1 VVGQPLVIGRY
12 EVRAE
17 LGTGGFATVYR
28 AYDPALDREVALKV
42 LHAHLAGDPLIRE
55 RFLREGRALARVRH
69 PNIVHVY
76 DAGEAGALAYLAM
89 ELVEGR
95 PLDAILRE
103 RGPLP
108 LAEVL
113 TITDQIAGALA
124 AVHARQLVHRDVKPT
139 NILIEHGTGRAVLLD
154 LGVARD
160 LASPTITTT
169 VIVGTPTFM
178 APEQVTGG
186 QVTPR
191 TDVYQLGAT
200 VYTLLTGR
208 PPFLGEPFQVMDA
221 IVRAAPPDLG
231 ALRPDLP
238 PAVVATVA
246 EAMAKDPARRPP
258 DARAFA
264 AALRAGAEEAP
275 TPVASDI
282 RVPRQGIEPTP
293 GVGLDEVATQRV
305 SPRTPPAA
313 GPVAPARS
321 RARGR
326 ALPLALIGGGAAAAL
341 LLGALAVA
349 GRGGEGGQARAVTAT
364 PIATTAASAALT
376 PTPTAAPS
384 PTAPPTPRAPVTP
397 TSPPPTPT
405 LSPTPR
411 PTPPPTPTPPPP
423 TPTRPPAPG
432 TPAPNPVVALAA
444 TMRRAGYVPDGPI
457 VVVPVSTGG
466 AMYVQKGICA
476 GSATG
481 RCQIVFIYLNE
492 RFLGTDTLNPSAA
505 ILEIRALG
513 VDRFGVLYANYAPD
527 DPGCCPSLPP
537 VGIVYTWTGTRLVPS
552 GVPPGH

>member
-1 VVGQPLVIGRY
+1 MVDGQPLVIGRY

-17 LGTGGFATVYR
+17 LGAGGFATVYR

-42 LHAHLAGDPLIRE
+42 LHAHLAGDPFIRE

-103 RGPLP
+103 RGRLSLP
-108 LAEVL
+108 EVL
-113 TITDQIAGALA
+113 AITDQVAGALA
-124 AVHARQLVHRDVKPT
+124 AVHARQLVHRDVKPN

-160 LASPTITTT
+160 LASPAVTTT
-169 VIVGTPTFM
+169 VIVGTPTYM

-186 QVTPR
+186 PVTPR

-200 VYTLLTGR
+200 VYALLTGR
-208 PPFLGEPFQVMDA
+208 PPFQGEPFQVMDA

-264 AALRAGAEEAP
+264 AALRAGAEA
-275 TPVASDI
+275 
-282 RVPRQGIEPTP
+282 
-293 GVGLDEVATQRV
+293 
-305 SPRTPPAA
+305 PPA
-313 GPVAPARS
+313 PVAPNPSTLDEAITRRVFRPS
-321 RARGR
+321 PPALTPAPGHPFPAGGRGARGAGRR
-326 ALPLALIGGGAAAAL
+326 ALPLALIGGGVAVAL
-341 LLGALAVA
+341 MLGALALA
-349 GRGGEGGQARAVTAT
+349 GRGGEGGQARALTPTAVAPATGTATAFTPRPSPTGEARPTAT
-364 PIATTAASAALT
+364 PTAT
-376 PTPTAAPS
+376 PT
-384 PTAPPTPRAPVTP
+384 R
-397 TSPPPTPT
+397 
-405 LSPTPR
+405 
-411 PTPPPTPTPPPP
+411 PPTPTPPPP
-423 TPTRPPAPG
+423 TPTAPPAPG
-432 TPAPNPVVALAA
+432 TPAPNPAAALAA
-444 TMRRAGYVPDGPI
+444 TMSRAGYVPDGPI
-457 VVVPVSTGG
+457 VVVPISTGG

>member
-1 VVGQPLVIGRY
+1 MADQPLVIGRY
-12 EVRAE
+12 EVRAA
-17 LGTGGFATVYR
+17 LGSGGFATVYR
-28 AYDPALDREVALKV
+28 AYDPTLDREVALKV

-95 PLDAILRE
+95 PLEAILRE
-103 RGPLP
+103 RGRLSLP
-108 LAEVL
+108 EVL
-113 TITDQIAGALA
+113 AITDQLAGALA
-124 AVHARQLVHRDVKPT
+124 AVHARQLVHRDVKPN

-160 LASPTITTT
+160 LTSPTITTT

-186 QVTPR
+186 QVTLR

-200 VYTLLTGR
+200 VYTLLAGR

-221 IVRAAPPDLG
+221 IVRAAPPDLH
-231 ALRPDLP
+231 ALRPNLP
-238 PAVVATVA
+238 SGVVATVA
-246 EAMAKDPARRPP
+246 EAMAKDPARRPA
-258 DARAFA
+258 DAHAFA
-264 AALRAGAEEAP
+264 AALRAGEAPAPIAPDTRSLEEA
-275 TPVASDI
+275 
-282 RVPRQGIEPTP
+282 
-293 GVGLDEVATQRV
+293 ATRRV
-305 SPRTPPAA
+305 SPRTRSLPPFATDR
-313 GPVAPARS
+313 PRS
-321 RARGR
+321 RRR
-326 ALPLALIGGGAAAAL
+326 WALPALAGGAAVAL
-341 LLGALAVA
+341 LLGALALA
-349 GRGGEGGQARAVTAT
+349 GRGTGGEQSRAVTAT
-364 PIATTAASAALT
+364 TAAGVAATVVPVSSTAPATPAATAASV
-376 PTPTAAPS
+376 
-384 PTAPPTPRAPVTP
+384 PPATVTP
-397 TSPPPTPT
+397 TRSP
-405 LSPTPR
+405 S
-411 PTPPPTPTPPPP
+411 TPTPPPP
-423 TPTRPPAPG
+423 TPTPPPSTP
-432 TPAPNPVVALAA
+432 TPAPPGLARGTPSPNPAGALAA
-444 TMRRAGYVPDGPI
+444 TMGRAGYLPDGPI

-492 RFLGTDTLNPSAA
+492 RFLGTDTLNPSAG

-513 VDRFGVLYANYAPD
+513 VDRFGVLYVNYALD